1 MISSSAQIKEWLLR
15 VADDV
20 NSMRQKDGSSADLLD
35 LIRQNYEVLNVMRK
49 VALGTAYMRGISPP
63 KGM

>member
-1 MISSSAQIKEWLLR
+1 MINSSAQVKEWLLR

-20 NSMRQKDGSSADLLD
+20 SSTRQKKCSTDDLLN

-49 VALGTAYMRGISPP
+49 VASGTAYMRGISPP

>member
-1 MISSSAQIKEWLLR
+1 MTSSSAQIKEWLLR

-20 NSMRQKDGSSADLLD
+20 NSMRQKDCSSAGLLD